1 METTDHGSKA
11 IRAALKLGVREGQ
24 IGFDKVR
31 NAKLYFKATT
41 EQHDFASSPHF
52 ATSSPANSATTSP
65 ARHLL

>member
-41 EQHDFASSPHF
+41 GTA
-52 ATSSPANSATTSP
+52 
-65 ARHLL
+65 